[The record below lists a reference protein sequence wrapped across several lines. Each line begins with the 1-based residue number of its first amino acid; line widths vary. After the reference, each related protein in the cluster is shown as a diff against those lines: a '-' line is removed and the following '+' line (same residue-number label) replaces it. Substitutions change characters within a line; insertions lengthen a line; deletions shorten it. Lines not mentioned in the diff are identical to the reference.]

1 MNNVYF
7 VGTAGSGKSTMVG
20 AFKKWLDD
28 NEIDSIII
36 NLDPGAEKLP
46 YVPDIDIREWINL
59 EDVMS
64 QCGLGPNGAQIAAA
78 DLMAV
83 NIDKI
88 SSVLDTY
95 DVDYV
100 LIDTPG
106 QLELFAFRES
116 SQVVVKAL
124 GKERSLM
131 VYLSDPTLYR
141 SANGFVST
149 MTLASLVQFRMNMPI
164 INLLSKA
171 DVLKE
176 NEIDRIIDW
185 YNNPDS
191 LYGCL
196 LDEDKDPES
205 VIGMELFRAMEDTGV
220 FGEMRSVSSET
231 GVGLPEIYAAVQLQ
245 FHGGDD
251 SGRFP
256 GIGHPPVLGGK
267 VHPVLQAAQ
276 AVDGGGNGGQPAE
289 SFGAAGIEMKIQTLE
304 WSVYL
309 ERLEKRTYDACSL
322 GWTTSFDPDPYQV
335 WHSQGI
341 APPGSNHVGYSNPEL
356 DKLIEAL
363 RETFDENERRR
374 IGRRIE
380 RIIHEDQPYTFLYT
394 PYSLAAVSSRFGNV
408 RVFPG
413 GLATMLFTIGE

>member
-251 SGRFP
+251 SG
-256 GIGHPPVLGGK
+256 K
-267 VHPVLQAAQ
+267 
-276 AVDGGGNGGQPAE
+276 D
-289 SFGAAGIEMKIQTLE
+289 
-304 WSVYL
+304 
-309 ERLEKRTYDACSL
+309 D
-322 GWTTSFDPDPYQV
+322 
-335 WHSQGI
+335 
-341 APPGSNHVGYSNPEL
+341 
-356 DKLIEAL
+356 
-363 RETFDENERRR
+363 
-374 IGRRIE
+374 
-380 RIIHEDQPYTFLYT
+380 
-394 PYSLAAVSSRFGNV
+394 
-408 RVFPG
+408 
-413 GLATMLFTIGE
+413 

>member
-251 SGRFP
+251 SG
-256 GIGHPPVLGGK
+256 K
-267 VHPVLQAAQ
+267 
-276 AVDGGGNGGQPAE
+276 D
-289 SFGAAGIEMKIQTLE
+289 
-304 WSVYL
+304 Y
-309 ERLEKRTYDACSL
+309 
-322 GWTTSFDPDPYQV
+322 
-335 WHSQGI
+335 
-341 APPGSNHVGYSNPEL
+341 
-356 DKLIEAL
+356 
-363 RETFDENERRR
+363 
-374 IGRRIE
+374 
-380 RIIHEDQPYTFLYT
+380 
-394 PYSLAAVSSRFGNV
+394 
-408 RVFPG
+408 
-413 GLATMLFTIGE
+413 

>member
-141 SANGFVST
+141 RANGFVST

-251 SGRFP
+251 SG
-256 GIGHPPVLGGK
+256 K
-267 VHPVLQAAQ
+267 
-276 AVDGGGNGGQPAE
+276 D
-289 SFGAAGIEMKIQTLE
+289 
-304 WSVYL
+304 
-309 ERLEKRTYDACSL
+309 D
-322 GWTTSFDPDPYQV
+322 
-335 WHSQGI
+335 
-341 APPGSNHVGYSNPEL
+341 
-356 DKLIEAL
+356 
-363 RETFDENERRR
+363 
-374 IGRRIE
+374 
-380 RIIHEDQPYTFLYT
+380 
-394 PYSLAAVSSRFGNV
+394 
-408 RVFPG
+408 
-413 GLATMLFTIGE
+413 

>member
-245 FHGGDD
+245 FHGGED
-251 SGRFP
+251 SG
-256 GIGHPPVLGGK
+256 K
-267 VHPVLQAAQ
+267 
-276 AVDGGGNGGQPAE
+276 D
-289 SFGAAGIEMKIQTLE
+289 
-304 WSVYL
+304 
-309 ERLEKRTYDACSL
+309 D
-322 GWTTSFDPDPYQV
+322 
-335 WHSQGI
+335 
-341 APPGSNHVGYSNPEL
+341 
-356 DKLIEAL
+356 
-363 RETFDENERRR
+363 
-374 IGRRIE
+374 
-380 RIIHEDQPYTFLYT
+380 
-394 PYSLAAVSSRFGNV
+394 
-408 RVFPG
+408 
-413 GLATMLFTIGE
+413 

>member
-205 VIGMELFRAMEDTGV
+205 VIGMELFRALEDTGV

-251 SGRFP
+251 SG
-256 GIGHPPVLGGK
+256 K
-267 VHPVLQAAQ
+267 
-276 AVDGGGNGGQPAE
+276 DN
-289 SFGAAGIEMKIQTLE
+289 
-304 WSVYL
+304 
-309 ERLEKRTYDACSL
+309 
-322 GWTTSFDPDPYQV
+322 
-335 WHSQGI
+335 
-341 APPGSNHVGYSNPEL
+341 
-356 DKLIEAL
+356 
-363 RETFDENERRR
+363 
-374 IGRRIE
+374 
-380 RIIHEDQPYTFLYT
+380 
-394 PYSLAAVSSRFGNV
+394 
-408 RVFPG
+408 
-413 GLATMLFTIGE
+413 

>member
-176 NEIDRIIDW
+176 NEIDRILDW

-251 SGRFP
+251 SG
-256 GIGHPPVLGGK
+256 K
-267 VHPVLQAAQ
+267 
-276 AVDGGGNGGQPAE
+276 D
-289 SFGAAGIEMKIQTLE
+289 
-304 WSVYL
+304 
-309 ERLEKRTYDACSL
+309 D
-322 GWTTSFDPDPYQV
+322 
-335 WHSQGI
+335 
-341 APPGSNHVGYSNPEL
+341 
-356 DKLIEAL
+356 
-363 RETFDENERRR
+363 
-374 IGRRIE
+374 
-380 RIIHEDQPYTFLYT
+380 
-394 PYSLAAVSSRFGNV
+394 
-408 RVFPG
+408 
-413 GLATMLFTIGE
+413 

>member
-36 NLDPGAEKLP
+36 NLD
-46 YVPDIDIREWINL
+46 
-59 EDVMS
+59 DVMS

-83 NIDKI
+83 NIERV
-88 SSVLDTY
+88 SNLLDTY
-95 DVDYV
+95 DVEYV

-116 SQVVVKAL
+116 SQVVVQAL

-149 MTLASLVQFRMNMPI
+149 MTLASLVQFRMDMPI
-164 INLLSKA
+164 LNLLSKA

-176 NEIDRIIDW
+176 NEVDRILDW

-196 LDEDKDPES
+196 LDEDRDPES
-205 VIGMELFRAMEDTGV
+205 VIGMELFRALEDTGV

-245 FHGGDD
+245 FHGGSD
-251 SGRFP
+251 
-256 GIGHPPVLGGK
+256 
-267 VHPVLQAAQ
+267 
-276 AVDGGGNGGQPAE
+276 AE
-289 SFGAAGIEMKIQTLE
+289 K
-304 WSVYL
+304 
-309 ERLEKRTYDACSL
+309 
-322 GWTTSFDPDPYQV
+322 
-335 WHSQGI
+335 
-341 APPGSNHVGYSNPEL
+341 N
-356 DKLIEAL
+356 
-363 RETFDENERRR
+363 
-374 IGRRIE
+374 
-380 RIIHEDQPYTFLYT
+380 
-394 PYSLAAVSSRFGNV
+394 
-408 RVFPG
+408 
-413 GLATMLFTIGE
+413 

>member
-1 MNNVYF
+1 MMVEIMNNVYF

-88 SSVLDTY
+88 SNVLDTY

-176 NEIDRIIDW
+176 NEIDRILDW

-205 VIGMELFRAMEDTGV
+205 VIGMELFRALEDTGV

-251 SGRFP
+251 SG
-256 GIGHPPVLGGK
+256 K
-267 VHPVLQAAQ
+267 
-276 AVDGGGNGGQPAE
+276 D
-289 SFGAAGIEMKIQTLE
+289 
-304 WSVYL
+304 
-309 ERLEKRTYDACSL
+309 D
-322 GWTTSFDPDPYQV
+322 
-335 WHSQGI
+335 
-341 APPGSNHVGYSNPEL
+341 
-356 DKLIEAL
+356 
-363 RETFDENERRR
+363 
-374 IGRRIE
+374 
-380 RIIHEDQPYTFLYT
+380 
-394 PYSLAAVSSRFGNV
+394 
-408 RVFPG
+408 
-413 GLATMLFTIGE
+413 

>member
-205 VIGMELFRAMEDTGV
+205 VIGMELFRALEDTGV

-251 SGRFP
+251 SG
-256 GIGHPPVLGGK
+256 K
-267 VHPVLQAAQ
+267 
-276 AVDGGGNGGQPAE
+276 D
-289 SFGAAGIEMKIQTLE
+289 
-304 WSVYL
+304 
-309 ERLEKRTYDACSL
+309 D
-322 GWTTSFDPDPYQV
+322 
-335 WHSQGI
+335 
-341 APPGSNHVGYSNPEL
+341 
-356 DKLIEAL
+356 
-363 RETFDENERRR
+363 
-374 IGRRIE
+374 
-380 RIIHEDQPYTFLYT
+380 
-394 PYSLAAVSSRFGNV
+394 
-408 RVFPG
+408 
-413 GLATMLFTIGE
+413 

>member
-176 NEIDRIIDW
+176 NEIDRILDW

-205 VIGMELFRAMEDTGV
+205 VIGMELFRALEDTGV

-231 GVGLPEIYAAVQLQ
+231 GIGLPEIYAAVQLQ

-251 SGRFP
+251 SG
-256 GIGHPPVLGGK
+256 K
-267 VHPVLQAAQ
+267 
-276 AVDGGGNGGQPAE
+276 D
-289 SFGAAGIEMKIQTLE
+289 
-304 WSVYL
+304 
-309 ERLEKRTYDACSL
+309 D
-322 GWTTSFDPDPYQV
+322 
-335 WHSQGI
+335 
-341 APPGSNHVGYSNPEL
+341 
-356 DKLIEAL
+356 
-363 RETFDENERRR
+363 
-374 IGRRIE
+374 
-380 RIIHEDQPYTFLYT
+380 
-394 PYSLAAVSSRFGNV
+394 
-408 RVFPG
+408 
-413 GLATMLFTIGE
+413 

>member
-124 GKERSLM
+124 G
-131 VYLSDPTLYR
+131 

-205 VIGMELFRAMEDTGV
+205 VIGMELFRALEDTGV

-251 SGRFP
+251 SG
-256 GIGHPPVLGGK
+256 K
-267 VHPVLQAAQ
+267 
-276 AVDGGGNGGQPAE
+276 D
-289 SFGAAGIEMKIQTLE
+289 
-304 WSVYL
+304 
-309 ERLEKRTYDACSL
+309 D
-322 GWTTSFDPDPYQV
+322 
-335 WHSQGI
+335 
-341 APPGSNHVGYSNPEL
+341 
-356 DKLIEAL
+356 
-363 RETFDENERRR
+363 
-374 IGRRIE
+374 
-380 RIIHEDQPYTFLYT
+380 
-394 PYSLAAVSSRFGNV
+394 
-408 RVFPG
+408 
-413 GLATMLFTIGE
+413 

>member
-205 VIGMELFRAMEDTGV
+205 VIGMELFRALEDTGV

-251 SGRFP
+251 SG
-256 GIGHPPVLGGK
+256 K
-267 VHPVLQAAQ
+267 
-276 AVDGGGNGGQPAE
+276 D
-289 SFGAAGIEMKIQTLE
+289 
-304 WSVYL
+304 Y
-309 ERLEKRTYDACSL
+309 
-322 GWTTSFDPDPYQV
+322 
-335 WHSQGI
+335 
-341 APPGSNHVGYSNPEL
+341 
-356 DKLIEAL
+356 
-363 RETFDENERRR
+363 
-374 IGRRIE
+374 
-380 RIIHEDQPYTFLYT
+380 
-394 PYSLAAVSSRFGNV
+394 
-408 RVFPG
+408 
-413 GLATMLFTIGE
+413 

>member
-124 GKERSLM
+124 VKERSLM

-245 FHGGDD
+245 FHGGED
-251 SGRFP
+251 SG
-256 GIGHPPVLGGK
+256 K
-267 VHPVLQAAQ
+267 
-276 AVDGGGNGGQPAE
+276 D
-289 SFGAAGIEMKIQTLE
+289 
-304 WSVYL
+304 
-309 ERLEKRTYDACSL
+309 D
-322 GWTTSFDPDPYQV
+322 
-335 WHSQGI
+335 
-341 APPGSNHVGYSNPEL
+341 
-356 DKLIEAL
+356 
-363 RETFDENERRR
+363 
-374 IGRRIE
+374 
-380 RIIHEDQPYTFLYT
+380 
-394 PYSLAAVSSRFGNV
+394 
-408 RVFPG
+408 
-413 GLATMLFTIGE
+413 

>member
-1 MNNVYF
+1 MHNVYF

-176 NEIDRIIDW
+176 NEIDRILDW

-205 VIGMELFRAMEDTGV
+205 VIGMELFRALEDTGV

-251 SGRFP
+251 SG
-256 GIGHPPVLGGK
+256 K
-267 VHPVLQAAQ
+267 
-276 AVDGGGNGGQPAE
+276 D
-289 SFGAAGIEMKIQTLE
+289 
-304 WSVYL
+304 
-309 ERLEKRTYDACSL
+309 D
-322 GWTTSFDPDPYQV
+322 
-335 WHSQGI
+335 
-341 APPGSNHVGYSNPEL
+341 
-356 DKLIEAL
+356 
-363 RETFDENERRR
+363 
-374 IGRRIE
+374 
-380 RIIHEDQPYTFLYT
+380 
-394 PYSLAAVSSRFGNV
+394 
-408 RVFPG
+408 
-413 GLATMLFTIGE
+413 

>member
-205 VIGMELFRAMEDTGV
+205 VIGMELFRGV
-220 FGEMRSVSSET
+220 VREACAIAT
-231 GVGLPEIYAAVQLQ
+231 AKGVP
-245 FHGGDD
+245 
-251 SGRFP
+251 
-256 GIGHPPVLGGK
+256 
-267 VHPVLQAAQ
+267 
-276 AVDGGGNGGQPAE
+276 
-289 SFGAAGIEMKIQTLE
+289 
-304 WSVYL
+304 
-309 ERLEKRTYDACSL
+309 
-322 GWTTSFDPDPYQV
+322 FDPVEFENTHLKNFIDNMGDYYPSMAQDMLINHRQTEIEVLNGKLSEYGKQFGIPTPV
-335 WHSQGI
+335 NDLLTVMVKAIQG
-341 APPGSNHVGYSNPEL
+341 NY
-356 DKLIEAL
+356 DKQYLK
-363 RETFDENERRR
+363 
-374 IGRRIE
+374 
-380 RIIHEDQPYTFLYT
+380 
-394 PYSLAAVSSRFGNV
+394 
-408 RVFPG
+408 
-413 GLATMLFTIGE
+413 

>member
-176 NEIDRIIDW
+176 NEIDRILDW

-245 FHGGDD
+245 FHGGED
-251 SGRFP
+251 SG
-256 GIGHPPVLGGK
+256 K
-267 VHPVLQAAQ
+267 
-276 AVDGGGNGGQPAE
+276 D
-289 SFGAAGIEMKIQTLE
+289 
-304 WSVYL
+304 
-309 ERLEKRTYDACSL
+309 D
-322 GWTTSFDPDPYQV
+322 
-335 WHSQGI
+335 
-341 APPGSNHVGYSNPEL
+341 
-356 DKLIEAL
+356 
-363 RETFDENERRR
+363 
-374 IGRRIE
+374 
-380 RIIHEDQPYTFLYT
+380 
-394 PYSLAAVSSRFGNV
+394 
-408 RVFPG
+408 
-413 GLATMLFTIGE
+413 

>member
-1 MNNVYF
+1 M
-7 VGTAGSGKSTMVG
+7 
-20 AFKKWLDD
+20 
-28 NEIDSIII
+28 
-36 NLDPGAEKLP
+36 
-46 YVPDIDIREWINL
+46 
-59 EDVMS
+59 
-64 QCGLGPNGAQIAAA
+64 
-78 DLMAV
+78 
-83 NIDKI
+83 
-88 SSVLDTY
+88 
-95 DVDYV
+95 
-100 LIDTPG
+100 IDTPG

-205 VIGMELFRAMEDTGV
+205 VIGMELFRALEDTGV

-251 SGRFP
+251 SG
-256 GIGHPPVLGGK
+256 K
-267 VHPVLQAAQ
+267 
-276 AVDGGGNGGQPAE
+276 D
-289 SFGAAGIEMKIQTLE
+289 
-304 WSVYL
+304 
-309 ERLEKRTYDACSL
+309 D
-322 GWTTSFDPDPYQV
+322 
-335 WHSQGI
+335 
-341 APPGSNHVGYSNPEL
+341 
-356 DKLIEAL
+356 
-363 RETFDENERRR
+363 
-374 IGRRIE
+374 
-380 RIIHEDQPYTFLYT
+380 
-394 PYSLAAVSSRFGNV
+394 
-408 RVFPG
+408 
-413 GLATMLFTIGE
+413 